1 MASGA
6 AGGVVERLRRAV
18 LRSDAASLSDG
29 QLLERFLRDRD
40 ESAFESLVRRHGP
53 MVLGVCRRVLHNLH
67 DAEDA
72 FQAVFLVLVR
82 KAGSLRARN
91 LLASWLY
98 GVAFRTA
105 LKARGR
111 NLRRQTAPIE
121 DMVDPR
127 APTAEATSEL
137 RSVLDQEL
145 GRLPESYRVPIILC
159 DLEGKTRK
167 EAAAQ
172 FGWPEGTLST
182 RLDRGRQ
189 LLAQR
194 LARRGMAVAAGP
206 LALAL
211 AQQAATAAAPAALFT
226 STVKAATLVAAGQAA
241 TAGVISA
248 KVAALTEGVLHAM
261 FIAKLKSTALVL
273 AIVGLIGTGVGVTTR
288 YVLATDPPERP
299 AAQTAEQDGRGGD
312 VVKDESVRGKVV
324 EVSKD
329 GKAVSLE
336 MPSDMRGVEPTR
348 KVVQITDKSEVMYF
362 GVPIDGA
369 KPTVGYQAQVWAQ
382 KDSSDAAAKIHFT
395 VLDRT
400 RGRGFQT
407 GKVVAVAA
415 DGKSITLE
423 QPASRQPGDVR
434 KVDIHLTKDTKITY
448 AFLLKSDGKPKE
460 GYIAEVWLDDSS
472 REALAAHTATKVV
485 FTDSTRDRS
494 NALNGKVVA
503 LSKEGGTL
511 TLETAPTERGGAPG
525 RKDVKLTVA
534 TDITFRGVGPDGAKL
549 TEGYAAH
556 VWLYEDMPD
565 TAAKVMLMKPGSGV
579 RGR

>member
-18 LRSDAASLSDG
+18 LRSDAAGLSDG

-40 ESAFESLVRRHGP
+40 ESAFELLVRRHGP
-53 MVLGVCRRVLHNLH
+53 MVLGVCRRVLRNLH

-82 KAGSLRARN
+82 KAGSLRARH
-91 LLASWLY
+91 LLANWLY
-98 GVAFRTA
+98 AVAHRTA

-111 NLRRQTAPIE
+111 NWRRQTTSIE
-121 DMVDPR
+121 EVAEPR
-127 APTAEATSEL
+127 APTAEAASEL

-194 LARRGMAVAAGP
+194 LARRGVIVAAVP
-206 LALAL
+206 LALAQEAVASL
-211 AQQAATAAAPAALFT
+211 PATLLT
-226 STVKAATLVAAGQAA
+226 STVKAAASVAAGQAA

-248 KVAALTEGVLHAM
+248 NVAALSEGVIHAM
-261 FIAKLKSTALVL
+261 FVTKLKNAALIIAVL
-273 AIVGLIGTGVGVTTR
+273 GLVGTGAGVTTR
-288 YVLATDPPERP
+288 FVQADDPPAR
-299 AAQTAEQDGRGGD
+299 AAAAAAEQDRRGGD
-312 VVKDESVRGKVV
+312 AKDESIRGKVV
-324 EVSKD
+324 EISKD
-329 GKAVSLE
+329 GKAISLE
-336 MPSDMRGVEPTR
+336 IPSNMRGAEPTR
-348 KVVQITDKSEVMYF
+348 KVIQVTDKTEAMYF
-362 GVPIDGA
+362 SVPLNGA
-369 KPTVGYQAQVWAQ
+369 KPTVGYQAQVWLQ
-382 KDSSDAAAKIHFT
+382 KGSSDAAAKIHFT
-395 VLDRT
+395 SLDRT

-434 KVDIHLTKDTKITY
+434 KVDITLTKDTKMTY

-460 GYIAEVWLDDSS
+460 GDMAEVWLDDSS

-494 NALNGKVVA
+494 NALNGKVVG
-503 LSKEGGTL
+503 LSKEGTIL
-511 TLETAPTERGGAPG
+511 TLETAPTERGVAPG

-549 TEGYAAH
+549 TEGYSAH
-556 VWLYEDMPD
+556 VWVYEDMPD
-565 TAAKVMLMKPGSGV
+565 TAARVVMMKPGDGV